1 MLSGILFISRGK
13 ATQGFVRRGVFFPR
27 TTPPGLMRQCSVSPR
42 RLYFQEPRDEG
53 GAPIPPETAP
63 APSQLHLL
71 PSAKSE
77 PPTDLEASFGTSEES
92 WCAEQRALQLKLKS
106 WRKETAEQLKVPL
119 YVVCQNKVIDSITS
133 LLPRNREE
141 LSCIA
146 GVGEKTLMKLEPIV
160 VPLVTQVLSGNAT
173 RSTVFPNVA
182 PVTRTMAK
190 KKKSKRG
197 VSVELNTDNAQALQN
212 LETSAPSGGKISKE
226 DLNEEQLIA
235 AERAMNGKSVFITG
249 SAGTGKS
256 YLLRY
261 IIQQLQDSGK
271 TVAVTASTGIAAVN
285 LVGQTLH
292 SWAGIGMGKG
302 DPERVKSKVLRD
314 TKATQRW
321 RETQVLVI
329 DEISMIDRALFELLD
344 LVARAARNNQN
355 PFGGLQ
361 LVLVGDFLQLPPVM
375 DREARESGN
384 ALSQLCFESPLWEA
398 AQLTREQEGIMFLEQ
413 VVRQTDQEFAHLLN
427 EARLG
432 KPSDRLMSLL
442 AQCHVS
448 VKPRPIDGIV
458 PTKLYCTNKDVDSE
472 NLEQLEKLDGVV
484 TTFSAH
490 DLWKTNPSGGSM
502 SKTSILG
509 MADKVVPKTVD
520 LKLGAQVMLTRN
532 RPGSSFMNGSRGVVV
547 GFIES
552 ASGVVFGLPKV
563 QPKVRFDN
571 GQEIVI
577 TPVEYTVQG
586 PGGDGELIRLQ
597 VPLKLAWAVTV
608 HKSQGSTLSRAE
620 LMLSNTFDFGQA
632 YVALSRVTSLEGLWL
647 TKPVHKNLFRANPK
661 VVSFFGY

>member
-1 MLSGILFISRGK
+1 MLAAILFISRAK
-13 ATQGFVRRGVFFPR
+13 ATQGLVRRGVLSR
-27 TTPPGLMRQCSVSPR
+27 STLPGLMRQSSVRPS
-42 RLYFQEPRDEG
+42 RLYFQDPCEDGVGFSP
-53 GAPIPPETAP
+53 AP
-63 APSQLHLL
+63 AP
-71 PSAKSE
+71 PPPTPAYAKSE
-77 PPTDLEASFGTSEES
+77 PPLEVSFGTSEES
-92 WCAEQRALQLKLKS
+92 WCAEQRELQLKLKS

-119 YVVCQNKVIDSITS
+119 YVVCQNKVIDSIAS

-146 GVGEKTLMKLEPIV
+146 GVGEKTLIKLEPIV
-160 VPLVTQVLSGNAT
+160 VPLVTQVLSGKAT
-173 RSTVFPNVA
+173 RSTVFTVPGIVK
-182 PVTRTMAK
+182 TSTDK

-197 VSVELNTDNAQALQN
+197 PSVVNNTNAQVL
-212 LETSAPSGGKISKE
+212 LDPSGLESPPASSGKISKE
-226 DLNEEQLIA
+226 DLNEEQLTA

-261 IIQQLQDSGK
+261 IIQQLQHEFGK
-271 TVAVTASTGIAAVN
+271 KVAVTASTGIAAVN
-285 LVGQTLH
+285 LGGQTLH

-302 DPERVKSKVLRD
+302 DPERISKQVLRD
-314 TKATQRW
+314 AKATQRW

-344 LVARAARNNQN
+344 FVARAARNNQQ

-398 AQLTREQEGIMFLEQ
+398 AQLTREQQGIMFLVQ
-413 VVRQTDQEFAHLLN
+413 VVRQSDQEFAQLLN

-442 AQCHVS
+442 AQCLVS

-458 PTKLYCTNKDVDSE
+458 PTKLYCINKDVDSE
-472 NLEQLEKLDGVV
+472 NLEQLEKLDGAV

-490 DLWKTNPSGGSM
+490 DLWKTNPSGGSV
-502 SKTSILG
+502 SKKSILV
-509 MADKVVPKTVD
+509 MVDKVVPKTVE

-547 GFIES
+547 GFVE
-552 ASGVVFGLPKV
+552 ATSGVVFAGGSL
-563 QPKVRFDN
+563 PKVRFDN

-586 PGGDGELIRLQ
+586 SGGDGELIRLQ

-632 YVALSRVTSLEGLWL
+632 YVALSRVTSLDGLWL
-647 TKPVHKNLFRANPK
+647 TKAVHKSLFRANPK